1 MNIIILNNRKGHS
14 KTLHLPV
21 WLPWAMALMFVFL
34 SVAAG
39 VGAYYA
45 AYHLDNPLFSDD
57 VAERWHQDVSTHRN
71 DLAQLNEQSQ
81 RELRALTLKLGDVQA
96 RLVRLDALGE
106 RLVEVAGI
114 RADEFDF
121 STNPAIGGPEVT
133 EDSLANYRPP
143 SFVDAINDL
152 AVTLD
157 RREQQLNIL
166 EDLLNNKHLERQASL
181 SGRPVSR
188 GWMSSRY
195 GYRTDPFKGH
205 LAMHKGVDF
214 AGKDGSDVVATA
226 SGVVTYAGERYGY
239 GLMVEI
245 NHGNGLSTRYGHAK
259 ELLVK
264 TGDIVKPGEAIA
276 LMGSSGRSTGP
287 HVHYEVLK
295 NGQQVNPHPYIA
307 RARR

>member
-21 WLPWAMALMFVFL
+21 WLPWALALMFVFL
-34 SVAAG
+34 PVAAG

-45 AYHLDNPLFSDD
+45 AYHLDSPLFSDD

-71 DLAQLNEQSQ
+71 ELAQLNEQSQ

-133 EDSLANYRPP
+133 EDALANYRPP

-181 SGRPVSR
+181 SGRPVTR

-214 AGKDGSDVVATA
+214 AGKDGSDIVATA

-264 TGDIVKPGEAIA
+264 AGDIVKPGEAIA

-295 NGQQVNPHPYIA
+295 NGQQVNPQPYIA

>member
-14 KTLHLPV
+14 RTLHIPR
-21 WLPWAMALMFVFL
+21 WLPWGLAVLLGLLPMGI
-34 SVAAG
+34 G
-39 VGAYYA
+39 VGAYYGA
-45 AYHLDNPLFSDD
+45 HYAVDPLFSEEVARGWHRD
-57 VAERWHQDVSTHRN
+57 VKQQEEEM
-71 DLAQLNEQSQ
+71 AQLRQ
-81 RELRALTLKLGDVQA
+81 RAGEEIRALTLKLADMQA
-96 RLVRLDALGE
+96 KLVRLDALGE

-114 RADEFDF
+114 RTDEFDF
-121 STNPAIGGPEVT
+121 ANSPALGGPET
-133 EDSLANYRPP
+133 PDEQQTNYRPP
-143 SFVDAINDL
+143 SFIEALDQL
-152 AVTLD
+152 AATLD

-181 SGRPVSR
+181 SGRPISR

-195 GYRTDPFKGH
+195 GYRTDPFSGR

-214 AGKDGSDVVATA
+214 AGKEGSDVVATA
-226 SGVVTYAGERYGY
+226 SGVVTYAGERSGY

-245 NHGNGLSTRYGHAK
+245 NHGNGLATRYGHAK

-264 TGDIVKPGEAIA
+264 PGDIVKPGEAIG

-287 HVHYEVLK
+287 HVHYEVLR
-295 NGQQVNPHPYIA
+295 NGAQINPQPYIY

>member
-21 WLPWAMALMFVFL
+21 WLPWALALMFVFL
-34 SVAAG
+34 PVAAG

-45 AYHLDNPLFSDD
+45 AYHLDSPLFSDD

-71 DLAQLNEQSQ
+71 ELAQLNEQSQ

-133 EDSLANYRPP
+133 EDALANYRPP

-181 SGRPVSR
+181 SGRPVTR

-295 NGQQVNPHPYIA
+295 NGQQVNPQPYIA

>member
-21 WLPWAMALMFVFL
+21 WLPLALALMFVFL
-34 SVAAG
+34 PVAAG

-45 AYHLDNPLFSDD
+45 AYHLDSPLFSDD
-57 VAERWHQDVSTHRN
+57 VAERWHQDVSTHRQE
-71 DLAQLNEQSQ
+71 LAQLNEQSQ

-133 EDSLANYRPP
+133 EDALANYRPP

-181 SGRPVSR
+181 SGRPVTR

-214 AGKDGSDVVATA
+214 AGKDGSDIVATA

>member
-14 KTLHLPV
+14 RTLHLPA
-21 WLPWAMALMFVFL
+21 WLPWAMALMFVL
-34 SVAAG
+34 MPVAAG
-39 VGAYYA
+39 VGAYYS
-45 AYHLDNPLFSDD
+45 AYYLDEPLFSED
-57 VAERWHQDVSTHRN
+57 VALRWHEDVSAHRVE
-71 DLAQLNEQSQ
+71 LAQVNEASQ
-81 RELRALTLKLGDVQA
+81 RELRALTLKLADVQA

-121 STNPAIGGPEVT
+121 STNPAIGGPEAT
-133 EDSLANYRPP
+133 EDALANYRPP

-181 SGRPVSR
+181 SGRPVNR

-214 AGKDGSDVVATA
+214 AGKDGSDIVATA

>member
-1 MNIIILNNRKGHS
+1 MNIIILNNSKGHS

-21 WLPWAMALMFVFL
+21 WLPWALASVLLIVPALV
-34 SVAAG
+34 G
-39 VGAYYA
+39 VGAYIS
-45 AYHLDNPLFSDD
+45 AYHVDSPVFSDEVAQRWQSEVSGQRSE
-57 VAERWHQDVSTHRN
+57 VAE
-71 DLAQLNEQSQ
+71 LNEQSQ

-121 STNPAIGGPEVT
+121 SSTPALGGPEST
-133 EDSLANYRPP
+133 EDALTNYRPP
-143 SFVDAINDL
+143 SFVDALNDL
-152 AVTLD
+152 TVTLD

-166 EDLLNNKHLERQASL
+166 ENLLNNKHIERQASL
-181 SGRPVSR
+181 SGRPVTR
-188 GWMSSRY
+188 GWMSSRF
-195 GYRTDPFKGH
+195 GYRTDPFKGN

-214 AGKDGSDVVATA
+214 AGKEGSDVVATA
-226 SGVVTYAGERYGY
+226 SGVVTYAAERYGY

-259 ELLVK
+259 ELTVK
-264 TGDIVKPGEAIA
+264 TGDIVKPGETIA
-276 LMGSSGRSTGP
+276 KMGSSGRSTGP

-295 NGQQVNPHPYIA
+295 DGRQVNPQPYIA

>member
-1 MNIIILNNRKGHS
+1 MNIIILNHRRGQS
-14 KTLHLPV
+14 RTLHLPR
-21 WLPWAMALMFVFL
+21 WLPWCLAALLFALPV
-34 SVAAG
+34 G
-39 VGAYYA
+39 VGVGSYYV
-45 AYHLDNPLFSDD
+45 AYHVMDPLFTDEAARRWHED
-57 VAERWHQDVSTHRN
+57 VRQQQQEVAELERRS
-71 DLAQLNEQSQ
+71 
-81 RELRALTLKLGDVQA
+81 REELKALTLKLADMQA

-121 STNPAIGGPEVT
+121 GVAPALGGP
-133 EDSLANYRPP
+133 DSPGDMLAGYRPP
-143 SFVDAINDL
+143 AFVDAL
-152 AVTLD
+152 EQLSATLN
-157 RREQQLNIL
+157 RRQQQLDIL
-166 EDLLNNKHLERQASL
+166 ENLLNNRHLERQASL
-181 SGRPVSR
+181 SGRPILR

-195 GYRTDPFKGH
+195 GYRTDPFGGH

-214 AGKDGSDVVATA
+214 AGKEGSEIVATA

-239 GLMVEI
+239 GLMVEV
-245 NHGNGLSTRYGHAK
+245 NHGNGLSTRYAHAK

-264 TGDIVKPGEAIA
+264 PGDIVKPGEPIA

-295 NGQQVNPHPYIA
+295 NGRQVDPHPYIA